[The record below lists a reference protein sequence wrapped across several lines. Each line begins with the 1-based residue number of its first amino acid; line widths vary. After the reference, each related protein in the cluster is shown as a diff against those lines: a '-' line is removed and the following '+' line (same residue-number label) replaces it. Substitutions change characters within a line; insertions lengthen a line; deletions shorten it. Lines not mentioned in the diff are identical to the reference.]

1 MLRIDDY
8 KLPNGLRVV
17 LNEDHSAPL
26 VAINIWYHVGSKNER
41 PGRTGFAHLFEHML
55 FSGSEHVGN
64 NEHFRYVQSVGGVLN
79 GTTFFDRTNYFETLP
94 SNYLALG
101 LWLESDR
108 MGFFLPALT
117 QEKLDIQREV
127 VKEERR
133 QRYDNVPYGTAFER
147 LLNLAYDAAY
157 PYHWP
162 TIGSMEDLAAAS
174 LDDIR
179 EFFSTWYRPDNAT
192 LTLVGDFVPAEAK
205 QLVERYFGDIQPGR
219 EFPHFHAERNAP
231 GGERREVFSSPV
243 QLPRVYRLYH
253 LPKMGER
260 DWIAADLLSTVLASD
275 KASRLDRALVHEQQI
290 AQDVAAYVLPTEAT
304 GMMLL
309 HATAKEGVP
318 IERIEQS
325 IDEELA
331 RLVRDGISDDE
342 LTRARNRAEIEYA
355 HQIEN
360 YDTRADLIGMMATFF
375 GDPQRVHHWL
385 DPYNK
390 AKPDDLVAVARTF
403 LTSDNRVTSVF
414 MPEGS
419 AA

>member
-1 MLRIDDY
+1 MLSLDNYR
-8 KLPNGLRVV
+8 LPNGLRVV

-41 PGRTGFAHLFEHML
+41 VGRTGFAHLFEHML

-79 GTTFFDRTNYFETLP
+79 GTTFFDRTNYFQTLP
-94 SNYLALG
+94 SHYLALG

-147 LLNLAYDAAY
+147 LLKLAYDPDY
-157 PYHWP
+157 SYHWP
-162 TIGSMEDLAAAS
+162 TIGSMDDLSAAS

-179 EFFSTWYRPDNAT
+179 DFFRTWYRPDNAV
-192 LTLVGDFVPAEAK
+192 LTVVGDFASDEAK
-205 QLVERYFGDIQPGR
+205 RLIAQYFGDLP
-219 EFPHFHAERNAP
+219 A
-231 GGERREVFSSPV
+231 GGELPRFTAQRKPMKSERREAFRSLV
-243 QLPRVYRLYH
+243 QLPRIYRLYH

-260 DWIAADLLSTVLASD
+260 DWIHADLLSTILASD

-290 AQDVAAYVLPTEAT
+290 AQDVAAYVLPTEST
-304 GMMLL
+304 GMLMM
-309 HATAKEGVP
+309 HATAKESVDVEHL
-318 IERIEQS
+318 ERAMDAEI
-325 IDEELA
+325 A
-331 RLVRDGISDDE
+331 RLVAGGVTDDE
-342 LTRARNRAEIEYA
+342 MTRARNRAEVEYA

-360 YDTRADLIGMMATFF
+360 YDTRADLIGMLATFF
-375 GDPQRVHHWL
+375 NNPERVHTWL
-385 DPYNK
+385 EPYNS
-390 AKPDDLVAVARTF
+390 ATADDLARVAKTY
-403 LTSDNRVTSVF
+403 LLPENRVTSVF
-414 MPEGS
+414 VPEKS

>member
-1 MLRIDDY
+1 MLAIHSY
-8 KLPNGLRVV
+8 ELGNGLRVV

-26 VAINIWYHVGSKNER
+26 VAVNLWYHVGSKNER

-55 FSGSEHVGN
+55 FSGSEHIGN

-147 LLNLAYDAAY
+147 LLRLAYDPDY
-157 PYHWP
+157 SYHWP
-162 TIGSMEDLAAAS
+162 TIGSMADLEAAS

-179 EFFSTWYRPDNAT
+179 EFFATWYRPDNCV
-192 LTLVGDFVPAEAK
+192 LTIVGDFVPDEAK
-205 QLVERYFGDIQPGR
+205 RLVDQYFGDIP
-219 EFPHFHAERNAP
+219 P
-231 GGERREVFSSPV
+231 GGAFPRFDLERRPPESERRELFETPV

-253 LPKMGER
+253 LPKMGSA
-260 DWIAADLLSTVLASD
+260 DWIHGDLLSTVLAAD
-275 KASRLDRALVHEQQI
+275 KASRLERSLVHEKQI
-290 AQDVAAYVLPTEAT
+290 AQDVAAYVLPTEST
-304 GMMLL
+304 GMLL
-309 HATAKEGVP
+309 MQATAKDGVP
-318 IERIEQS
+318 IDQIEGA
-325 IDEELA
+325 IDDEIS
-331 RLVRDGISDDE
+331 RLVRDGITDDE
-342 LTRARNRAEIEYA
+342 LTRARNRAEIEFA

-360 YDTRADLIGMMATFF
+360 YDSRADLIGMLATYFN
-375 GDPQRVHHWL
+375 DPNVVHTWL
-385 DPYNK
+385 EPYGAATVEDLRGAA
-390 AKPDDLVAVARTF
+390 AKYLVPE
-403 LTSDNRVTSVF
+403 NRVTSLF
-414 MPEGS
+414 LPG
-419 AA
+419 A

>member
-1 MLRIDDY
+1 MLQIEDY
-8 KLPNGLRVV
+8 KLSNGLRVV

-26 VAINIWYHVGSKNER
+26 VAINVWYHVGSKNER
-41 PGRTGFAHLFEHML
+41 VGRTGFAHLFEHML

-147 LLNLAYDAAY
+147 LLHLAYDPDY
-157 PYHWP
+157 SYHWP

-179 EFFSTWYRPDNAT
+179 EFFATWYRPDNAV
-192 LTLVGDFVPAEAK
+192 LTLVGDFVPGQARRLIE
-205 QLVERYFGDIQPGR
+205 QYFGDIQPGGK
-219 EFPHFHAERNAP
+219 FPRFESKRNP
-231 GGERREVFSSPV
+231 MPSERRETFPSIV
-243 QLPRVYRLYH
+243 QLPRIYRLYH
-253 LPKMGER
+253 LPKMGEH
-260 DWIAADLLSTVLASD
+260 DWIAADMLCTVLGSD

-290 AQDVAAYVLPTEAT
+290 AQDVAAYVLPTEST
-304 GMMLL
+304 GILMM
-309 HATAKEGVP
+309 HATAKEDIDIGRL
-318 IERIEQS
+318 ERAMD
-325 IDEELA
+325 DEISRLLA
-331 RLVRDGISDDE
+331 GGITDDE
-342 LTRARNRAEIEYA
+342 LTRSRVRAEVEYA

-360 YDTRADLIGMMATFF
+360 YDTRADMIAMLATYF
-375 GDPQRVHHWL
+375 GDPQRVHTWL
-385 DPYNK
+385 DAYNR
-390 AKPDDLVAVARTF
+390 ATTDDLARVARTY
-403 LTSDNRVTSVF
+403 LTPENRTTSVF
-414 MPEGS
+414 VPE

>member
-1 MLRIDDY
+1 MLSIEDY
-8 KLPNGLRVV
+8 RLGNGLRVV

-26 VAINIWYHVGSKNER
+26 VAINVWYHVGSKNER
-41 PGRTGFAHLFEHML
+41 RGRTGFAHLFEHML

-147 LLNLAYDAAY
+147 LLNLSFDREY

-179 EFFSTWYRPDNAT
+179 EFFNTWYKPDNAV

-205 QLVERYFGDIQPGR
+205 QLVEKYFGEIEPGNA
-219 EFPHFHAERNAP
+219 FPRFSAQRAAMQA
-231 GGERREVFSSPV
+231 ERREIFASQV
-243 QLPRVYRLYH
+243 QLPRIYRLYH

-260 DWIAADLLSTVLASD
+260 DWIHADLLSSVLASD
-275 KASRLDRALVHEQQI
+275 KASRLERALVHEQQI
-290 AQDVAAYVLPTEAT
+290 AQDVAAYVLPTEST

-309 HATAKEGVP
+309 HATAKEGVDV
-318 IERIEQS
+318 EALETS
-325 IDEELA
+325 IDAEIA
-331 RLVRDGISDDE
+331 RLASGGVTADE
-342 LTRARNRAEIEYA
+342 LTRAKNRAEVEFA
-355 HQIEN
+355 NQVEN
-360 YDTRADLIGMMATFF
+360 YDTRADMIGMLATYFS
-375 GDPQRVHHWL
+375 DPSMIHGWLKPYQSATERDLAGAAQR
-385 DPYNK
+385 Y
-390 AKPDDLVAVARTF
+390 
-403 LTSDNRVTSVF
+403 LTPENRATSIF
-414 MPEGS
+414 MPKEV

>member
-1 MLRIDDY
+1 MLRIEDY

-26 VAINIWYHVGSKNER
+26 VAVNVWYHVGSKNER
-41 PGRTGFAHLFEHML
+41 AGRTGFAHLFEHML

-64 NEHFRYVQSVGGVLN
+64 NEHFRYVQSIGGVLN

-147 LLNLAYDAAY
+147 LLQLAYDPDY
-157 PYHWP
+157 SYHWA

-179 EFFSTWYRPDNAT
+179 EFFATWYRPDNAV
-192 LTLVGDFVPAEAK
+192 LTIVGDFAPDEAK
-205 QLVERYFGDIQPGR
+205 QLVTQYFGDIEAGR
-219 EFPHFHAERNAP
+219 NFPRFNLQRKP
-231 GGERREVFSSPV
+231 LTSERRETFPSIV
-243 QLPRVYRLYH
+243 QLPRIYRLYH
-253 LPKMGER
+253 LPKMGDP
-260 DWIAADLLSTVLASD
+260 DWIAADMLSTVLGSD

-290 AQDVAAYVLPTEAT
+290 AQDVSAYVLPTEST
-304 GMMLL
+304 GMLMM
-309 HATAKEGVP
+309 HATAKEGVD
-318 IERIEQS
+318 ISKIEQAMDAE
-325 IDEELA
+325 IA
-331 RLVRDGISDDE
+331 RVVSGGITDDE
-342 LTRARNRAEIEYA
+342 LTRARTRAEVEYA
-355 HQIEN
+355 HQLEN
-360 YDTRADLIGMMATFF
+360 YDSRADMIAMLATFF
-375 GDPQRVHHWL
+375 GDPKLVHTWL
-385 DPYNK
+385 DAYNR
-390 AKPDDLVAVARTF
+390 ATTNDLANVARKY
-403 LTSDNRVTSVF
+403 LVPQNRVTSIFV
-414 MPEGS
+414 PE